1 MKTKLVLTATLT
13 FVTMSMFAQSNDG
26 RIPAKGFAVFE
37 EKGHFLPYNFSRH
50 AVGDN
55 DIQIEILYAGIC
67 HSDLHHVFADWG
79 AARNSRSCGG
89 YW

>member
-37 EKGHFLPYNFSRH
+37 RYSASDRRVAEPRQRCL
-50 AVGDN
+50 
-55 DIQIEILYAGIC
+55 QIYRRMEQHVEIP
-67 HSDLHHVFADWG
+67 
-79 AARNSRSCGG
+79 
-89 YW
+89 